1 MKHHKTAAVILAL
14 SMLLGA
20 AATGCGGAT
29 PQEQEFP
36 QAQPRKSVLITEKD
50 YSEQEAQAFDILEDK
65 LAADA
70 DRLLKSP
77 YFIYNIYD
85 DFSWKSEARTPS
97 RRSWTSGTE
106 ASSRRSATRIRGAAA
121 GVSGPLLLVRP
132 VF

>member
-14 SMLLGA
+14 SMFLGA

-50 YSEQEAQAFDILEDK
+50 YSEKEAQAFDILEDK

-77 YFIYNIYD
+77 YFIYNIYNYRIKFLIFQISLNMKNYIFVE
-85 DFSWKSEARTPS
+85 DFHRNRTKY
-97 RRSWTSGTE
+97 
-106 ASSRRSATRIRGAAA
+106 
-121 GVSGPLLLVRP
+121 LLS
-132 VF
+132 F